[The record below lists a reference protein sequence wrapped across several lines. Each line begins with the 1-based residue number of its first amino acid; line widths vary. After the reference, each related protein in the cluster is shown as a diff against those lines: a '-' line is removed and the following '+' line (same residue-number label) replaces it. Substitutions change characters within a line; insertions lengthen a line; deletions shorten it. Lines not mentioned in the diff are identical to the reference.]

1 MKKCILVEYPG
12 VTANFYVDAKFFGAG
27 GEFKIP
33 NLEEKIMAITK
44 ENGTLILS
52 GEKFT
57 KCRIVAPDDIV
68 DKIHSI
74 LNGYIG
80 ASLKD
85 IEKIEIE

>member
-12 VTANFYVDAKFFGAG
+12 VTVNFYVDAEFFGAG
-27 GEFKIP
+27 GEFKMQ
-33 NLEEKIMAITK
+33 NLEEKIMAITR
-44 ENGTLILS
+44 ENDTLILS

-57 KCRIVAPDDIV
+57 KCRIAAPDDIV

-80 ASLKD
+80 ALLKD
-85 IEKIEIE
+85 IENIEIE

>member
-12 VTANFYVDAKFFGAG
+12 ITVNFYVDAKFFAPG
-27 GEFKIP
+27 GEFKMQ
-33 NLEEKIMAITK
+33 NFEEKIMTIARVK
-44 ENGTLILS
+44 DALILS

-57 KCRIVAPDDIV
+57 KCRIAAPDNIV

-80 ASLKD
+80 APLKD
-85 IEKIEIE
+85 IENIEIE